1 MVVSSDGMLG
11 EWSSTL
17 SPREREVALLVA
29 RGLSNKEIARELGL
43 SVVHI
48 HSIFMKLGAHKR
60 HAHLSDERQPDQRE
74 GSVTFELIVLLSN
87 LFIGFVLDYAFRAAI
102 SEQHRAQARHRGS
115 SD

>member
-43 SVVHI
+43 SVGTVKLHI

-60 HAHLSDERQPDQRE
+60 YMLIYLMN
-74 GSVTFELIVLLSN
+74 GSQ
-87 LFIGFVLDYAFRAAI
+87 I
-102 SEQHRAQARHRGS
+102 SEKVA
-115 SD
+115 